1 MQVRRWLP
9 DQPTSIGRHD
19 WPDEGGEGTHLRL
32 RAGSIV
38 VLDRQAW
45 RVLEITGYPGDH
57 WPEAYE
63 KAWRDHVELW
73 WHANELRRAN
83 NQAVKPAPERAEFYK
98 RPVVLVL
105 RNDNLPRSAP
115 KHWCAPA
122 SQDWQVLPEHY
133 AVCRACGELPPCH
146 HGEYPREEGPRRP
159 EQSGGIPF
167 LVPKGCCMGCAE
179 QIKPRMRTV
188 RFPGPNLWYP
198 DLGEDTAVF
207 HARSSCEDQVECYRA
222 QWQQEYEPPAARPG
236 TSAFPGFDHLCS
248 PGPASPRRSPRK
260 PRSHSLLS
268 PPALPGGAPPGR
280 AGAGRPV
287 PGQIPQSLPS
297 LQSLHSPQSA
307 QPLSLLSPLSPRPPT
322 HRLRSPRPLPRA
334 PRPRCRPRTP
344 SCWPRPPSGEEAH
357 AALTVGT
364 TGSGTFSPSFEGYRA
379 DPDPYPTPDP
389 YANPEP
395 YPASDPYPVPDL
407 YPASAADQGPA
418 SHAVR
423 AAEELSRTLTDR
435 PAFHNAEQAARVI
448 EELTAAVRNIALC
461 LNNPR
466 PATTPD
472 PAPRPRGRH
481 EGPRPVPPGR
491 GPSPSAVGVGFEPTV
506 TRATTV
512 FKTVPLGR
520 SGNPPPLRT
529 AWPERLQR
537 TGWRGRT
544 AAGSGRC
551 RRSRAHERVSY
562 RRCVRPGRRWSWRTC
577 RRVRR

>member
-222 QWQQEYEPPAARPG
+222 QWQQEYEPPAVRPG
-236 TSAFPGFDHLCS
+236 TSAFPGFDHF
-248 PGPASPRRSPRK
+248 
-260 PRSHSLLS
+260 
-268 PPALPGGAPPGR
+268 
-280 AGAGRPV
+280 V
-287 PGQIPQSLPS
+287 
-297 LQSLHSPQSA
+297 
-307 QPLSLLSPLSPRPPT
+307 
-322 HRLRSPRPLPRA
+322 LPRA
-334 PRPRCRPRTP
+334 RQSPPQPPEAPQPSHSVQAAQTQVPHTQAPQAPQGQVPQAPQAPLPASHALLLATAPRT
-344 SCWPRPPSGEEAH
+344 GEEAH
-357 AALTVGT
+357 GALTTGT
-364 TGSGTFSPSFEGYRA
+364 TGSGTFSPSFEGYRP
-379 DPDPYPTPDP
+379 DPEPYSDPYPTPDQ
-389 YANPEP
+389 YAAPDP
-395 YPASDPYPVPDL
+395 YPVSDPYPAP
-407 YPASAADQGPA
+407 AADPGPA
-418 SHAVR
+418 GHAVR

-461 LNNPR
+461 LNNP
-466 PATTPD
+466 PA
-472 PAPRPRGRH
+472 RNH
-481 EGPRPVPPGR
+481 
-491 GPSPSAVGVGFEPTV
+491 S
-506 TRATTV
+506 
-512 FKTVPLGR
+512 
-520 SGNPPPLRT
+520 
-529 AWPERLQR
+529 
-537 TGWRGRT
+537 
-544 AAGSGRC
+544 
-551 RRSRAHERVSY
+551 
-562 RRCVRPGRRWSWRTC
+562 
-577 RRVRR
+577 